1 VTDRVRR
8 VNFEDG
14 AYVEAGTVLI
24 ELTNEEEEALL
35 AEARANL
42 VDAEKQRRLEDLSIQ
57 GLSAESE
64 LDIARSRTAASA
76 ARLNTVVARLKDR
89 LIQVPFTGLLGFRDV
104 NRGTLVTSATAI
116 TTLDDISLMKL
127 DFTVPETYL
136 QVVETGAVIY
146 ARSASWPD

>member
-1 VTDRVRR
+1 M
-8 VNFEDG
+8 
-14 AYVEAGTVLI
+14 
-24 ELTNEEEEALL
+24 
-35 AEARANL
+35 
-42 VDAEKQRRLEDLSIQ
+42 
-57 GLSAESE
+57 
-64 LDIARSRTAASA
+64 
-76 ARLNTVVARLKDR
+76 
-89 LIQVPFTGLLGFRDV
+89 PFTGLLGFRDV